1 MQILQAIILLI
12 IGFIFLIKGADF
24 FVDGSS
30 SVARRFRVPALV
42 IGMTIVAMGTSL
54 PELSVSVAA
63 SASGSNSLA
72 VSNVVGSNIFNL
84 MVVLGASAIFS
95 SLAVSRDVLRRD
107 YPFSVF
113 CMVLLLALGL
123 LGMELTRGDGIVFL
137 AIFVVFLIVMVRSA
151 LVERNANEPAEN
163 TTNKISENSENYATE
178 STTGSAA
185 NTATAE
191 KAEDAEQAS
200 DTETI
205 SIPKSLFCI
214 LAGAIAIK
222 LGGDWVVSGAV
233 TIARQLG
240 VTETL
245 IGLTIVACGTSLP
258 ELVTS
263 IVAARKDELDM
274 AVGNVVGSNIF
285 NVLLILGTAAA
296 ISPIPFLRE
305 NMIDI
310 FVLLAFSLLT
320 WIFCVSKK
328 EISKP
333 EGITMIALYAVYLVY
348 ICLR

>member
-1 MQILQAIILLI
+1 MHILQAIIFLVL
-12 IGFIFLIKGADF
+12 GFVLLIKGADF

-30 SVARRFRVPALV
+30 SVARRFRVPPLV

-72 VSNVVGSNIFNL
+72 VSNVVGSNLFNL
-84 MVVLGASAIFS
+84 MVVLGASAILS
-95 SLAVSRDVLRRD
+95 QLSVSRDVLRRD

-113 CMVLLLALGL
+113 CMVMLLALGL
-123 LGMELTRGDGIVFL
+123 FGMELTRGDGIVFL
-137 AIFVVFLIVMVRSA
+137 VIFVVFLILMVRSA
-151 LVERNANEPAEN
+151 LASRNESGKEADSEINETA
-163 TTNKISENSENYATE
+163 S
-178 STTGSAA
+178 GSIL
-185 NTATAE
+185 
-191 KAEDAEQAS
+191 KDV
-200 DTETI
+200 
-205 SIPKSLFCI
+205 LFI
-214 LAGAIAIK
+214 IGGAVAIK
-222 LGGDWVVSGAV
+222 FGGDWVVDGAV
-233 TIARQLG
+233 VIARQLG

-263 IVAARKDELDM
+263 IVAARKNELDM

-285 NVLLILGTAAA
+285 NILLILGTAAT

-310 FVLLAFSLLT
+310 FVLLAFSIIT
-320 WIFCVSKK
+320 WIFCVTQKRIGK
-328 EISKP
+328 R
-333 EGITMIALYAVYLVY
+333 EGVAMVALYVIYLIY

>member
-1 MQILQAIILLI
+1 MRTIQAIIFLI
-12 IGFIFLIKGADF
+12 LGFILLIKGADF

-30 SVARRFRVPALV
+30 SVARRFRVPSLV

-72 VSNVVGSNIFNL
+72 VSNVVGSNLFNL
-84 MVVLGASAIFS
+84 MVVLGASAILS
-95 SLAVSRDVLRRD
+95 QLSVSRDVLRRD

-113 CMVLLLALGL
+113 CMVMLLALGL
-123 LGMELTRGDGIVFL
+123 HGMELTRGDGIAFL
-137 AIFVVFLIVMVRSA
+137 AIFVVFLALMVRSA
-151 LVERNANEPAEN
+151 LAGR
-163 TTNKISENSENYATE
+163 SEESEEGGDDAQE
-178 STTGSAA
+178 SGSIL
-185 NTATAE
+185 
-191 KAEDAEQAS
+191 KD
-200 DTETI
+200 I
-205 SIPKSLFCI
+205 LFI
-214 LAGAIAIK
+214 IGGAVAIK
-222 LGGDWVVSGAV
+222 FGGDWVVNGAV
-233 TIARQLG
+233 VIARQLG

-263 IVAARKDELDM
+263 MVAARKNELDM
-274 AVGNVVGSNIF
+274 AVGNVIGSNIF

-320 WIFCVSKK
+320 WIFCVTKK
-328 EISKP
+328 QIGKR
-333 EGITMIALYAVYLVY
+333 EGAAMVALYVVYLIY